1 MIIARVAL
9 PPGLFFDMDRTQ
21 NLTGQQKQSAF
32 TLMEL
37 MTVIVI
43 VGILVT
49 MLVPAVAS
57 MRGKAER
64 ASCANNLRGLY
75 AGAHSYVQDHQSWPQ
90 VSTRDIRDPG
100 YALAWIQA
108 LEKYS
113 ISRKNWTCPSVQ
125 RTMGNPDIYDDRAAR
140 VDYFATPFDS
150 KPMSPFRWPTQPW
163 FIERGDVHGDGNLII
178 FTNGQ
183 LKSLTEVRR
192 DTTRQVPN

>member
-1 MIIARVAL
+1 MAL

-21 NLTGQQKQSAF
+21 NLTGKQKKSAF

-37 MTVIVI
+37 MTVLVV

-49 MLVPAVAS
+49 MLLPAVAG
-57 MRGKAER
+57 MRGKADR

-75 AGAHSYVQDHQSWPQ
+75 TAAHSYIQDHQSWPQ
-90 VSTRDIRDPG
+90 VGTRNMHEPA
-100 YALAWIQA
+100 YALAWIRA

-113 ISRKNWTCPSVQ
+113 ISRKNWACPTVQ
-125 RTMGNPDIYDDRAAR
+125 RTMGNPDLYDDAKAR

-150 KPMSPFRWPTQPW
+150 NSATPFRWPTQPW

-192 DTTRQVPN
+192 DKTRQVMN